1 MNAMIG
7 NTREYERD
15 GFLGGLDRS
24 MVISPNICI
33 HKKRKNKMQGKSQ
46 WKIISTER
54 SNEN

>member
-7 NTREYERD
+7 NTRDNERD